1 MLLPVFQH
9 LPDHLGAQA
18 LPALVLHEVAFADE
32 ELLPI
37 DAGREVPGLPAA
49 VDEVAV
55 DEAVVHGPADAVGR
69 LP

>member
-32 ELLPI
+32 ELLPL
-37 DAGREVPGLPAA
+37 DAGREVPSLPAPI
-49 VDEVAV
+49 DEIAV
-55 DEAVVHGPADAVGR
+55 DEAVIHGPADAVGR